1 MNNIKLFEKFVK
13 EENLNIYEADSPE
26 AAYYSM
32 SKSMGK
38 SKKTRELEKGIY
50 KTWIND
56 YVTPLMDFS
65 YQEQDPGYKSLIS
78 SAKAW
83 LGKYSGVQAED
94 SKGNLVNFTNGEVIY
109 YLYWEKRF
117 AEAERTK
124 FPLLSSM
131 YALIKGKSA

>member
-1 MNNIKLFEKFVK
+1 MNNIKLFEKFVT

-26 AAYYSM
+26 GAYYSM
-32 SKSMGK
+32 AKSILK
-38 SKKTRELEKGIY
+38 TEKKRELEKEIY
-50 KTWIND
+50 RTWIND

-65 YQEQDPGYKSLIS
+65 YQEQNPGYKSLIS
-78 SAKAW
+78 SAKSW
-83 LGKYSGVQAED
+83 LGKYSGVRAED
-94 SKGNLVNFTNGEVIY
+94 SKGNLVNFTNGEIIY

-131 YALIKGKSA
+131 YDLVKGKPA

>member
-1 MNNIKLFEKFVK
+1 MSHIKLYEKFVR
-13 EENLNIYEADSPE
+13 EEILNIHEADSPE
-26 AAYYSM
+26 EAYYSM
-32 SKSMGK
+32 AKSIGK
-38 SKKTRELEKGIY
+38 TEKKRELEKGIY

-65 YQEQDPGYKSLIS
+65 YQEQNPGYKSLIS

-117 AEAERTK
+117 AKEERTK
-124 FPLLSSM
+124 FPLLASM
-131 YALIKGKSA
+131 YDLIKGKPA